1 MAVEFLRGVRKT
13 VVVMDVQ
20 VFEYRKKK
28 SLNCT
33 LNV

>member
-20 VFEYRKKK
+20 VYEFRKK

-33 LNV
+33 LNG